1 MSLRRERILTTFFF
15 SETEP
20 TVAFSADNG
29 KIYHGENLAI
39 MNLLKSEYSEQ
50 VKCVYLDPPYNNGE
64 KYAHYSDNIDSS
76 EWISNLKLRF
86 EAIRRL
92 LRDDGSMWVSI
103 DDNEM
108 PYLRIAADQVFGRKN
123 FVATIIW
130 NHRKTRE
137 NRRAFSFNHEY
148 ILVYAKNAKAF
159 KSVRNALPLSKE
171 VMLRYKNPDAD
182 PRGPWQSVSAN
193 AQAGHATASQF
204 FEIIGPTGKRF
215 SPPPGRCWTYSETNM
230 HQQIQEGRIWFGKD
244 GTSVPRIKKFLS
256 EASAGMTPET
266 IWLADD
272 VGHTDGAKKDFL
284 AMFPGMEV
292 FDTPK
297 PERLLERILA
307 IATDAGDLVLDP
319 YLGTGTTAAVAHRLG
334 RRFIGIE
341 RGDHCLSICVERM
354 KRVQQTSEDGHS
366 PTIPTQIALSL

>member
-1 MSLRRERILTTFFF
+1 MTTFFF